1 MISTFYSYGTSI
13 FFLALSVQKRIL
25 IMDTGKELLFFFSAL
40 GAFNGIILGVYF
52 FFFTKKKYLTNYFLG
67 ALLFAL
73 SIRIAKSVFVYFHP
87 GLPRMYLQFGLTACF
102 FIGPCLFYFI
112 KSAADEVNIMPKS
125 WKWTLI
131 FWAIVILSA
140 GIAFPYE
147 EYPKLWGDYFVRI
160 IYFQWFVYIVL
171 SGYTIR
177 KVLKKIVSRKLKT
190 TPAETWFGML
200 FLGNFLLFL
209 FYFLSIM
216 RAPAVTYISGAVVFS
231 FILYLII
238 SILLYRKKTDDLFL
252 LNGQKPSGKRI
263 EESEAAIL
271 LEKLE
276 NTMAEKQL
284 YKNPNLSLQD
294 LAQELSISSHQLSQ
308 FLNNNVGKNF
318 TSFINEFRISEACRI
333 IISNDKIT
341 LEAIGYDVGFNS
353 KSTFF
358 AAFKKHTGTTPLNY
372 QLQALQT

>member
-1 MISTFYSYGTSI
+1 
-13 FFLALSVQKRIL
+13 
-25 IMDTGKELLFFFSAL
+25 MDTGKELLFFFSAL

-73 SIRIAKSVFVYFHP
+73 SIRIGKSVFVYFDP
-87 GLPRMYLQFGLTACF
+87 ALPKMYLQFGLTACF
-102 FIGPCLFYFI
+102 FIGPCLYYFI
-112 KSAADEVNIMPKS
+112 KSAVEEVNVMPKS
-125 WKWTLI
+125 WKITLL
-131 FWAIVILSA
+131 FWGILIVTFGILY
-140 GIAFPYE
+140 PYE
-147 EYPKLWGDYFVRI
+147 DYPKLWGRSI
-160 IYFQWFVYIVL
+160 INVIYLQWLVYIVF

-177 KVLKKIVSRKLKT
+177 AILKKIVDRKQKT
-190 TPAETWFGML
+190 TPSEMWFGML

-216 RAPAVTYISGAVVFS
+216 GASAATYISGAVVFS

-252 LNGQKPSGKRI
+252 LNNQKYSGRKI
-263 EESEAAIL
+263 DSAEAKIVW
-271 LEKLE
+271 EKLE
-276 NTMAEKQL
+276 KIMTDKSL

-294 LAQELSISSHQLSQ
+294 LSQELNISGHQLSQ
-308 FLNNNVGKNF
+308 FLNNNLGKNF
-318 TSFINEFRISEACRI
+318 TSFINEFRINEACKI
-333 IISNDKIT
+333 ITSNDKLT
-341 LEAIGYDVGFNS
+341 LESIGYDVGFNS

>member
-1 MISTFYSYGTSI
+1 
-13 FFLALSVQKRIL
+13 
-25 IMDTGKELLFFFSAL
+25 MDTGKELLFFFSAL

-73 SIRIAKSVFVYFHP
+73 SIRIGKSVFVYFDP
-87 GLPRMYLQFGLTACF
+87 TLPKMYLQFGLTACF
-102 FIGPCLFYFI
+102 FIGPCLYYFLR
-112 KSAADEVNIMPKS
+112 SAVDEITVMPKS
-125 WKWTLI
+125 WKGTLLCWG
-131 FWAIVILSA
+131 FVIVTVGLL
-140 GIAFPYE
+140 FPYE
-147 EYPKLWGDYFVRI
+147 YYPKLWGGYFI
-160 IYFQWFVYIVL
+160 KAIYFQWFVYIVF
-171 SGYTIR
+171 SGFAI
-177 KVLKKIVSRKLKT
+177 KEVLKKIISKKHKAI
-190 TPAETWFGML
+190 PAEIWFGML

-216 RAPAVTYISGAVVFS
+216 GAPAVTYISGAVVFS

-252 LNGQKPSGKRI
+252 LNGQKISGKKI
-263 EESEAAIL
+263 EENEAAIL
-271 LEKLE
+271 SEKLKNIME
-276 NTMAEKQL
+276 EKDL

-294 LAQELSISSHQLSQ
+294 LAQEINISSHQLSQ
-308 FLNNNVGKNF
+308 FLNTNLGKNF
-318 TSFINEFRISEACRI
+318 TSFVNELRINEACRI
-333 IISNDKIT
+333 ITSNDKLT
-341 LEAIGYDVGFNS
+341 LESIGYDVGFNS